1 MSGGLR
7 QRGVA
12 AVVFL
17 AIFVIILIG
26 VLTTAFGGRSVQNEF
41 DAKTLPVLAAAKE
54 ALIAY
59 AASHPTAPGR
69 LPCPN
74 TLNDVLNEGLEQCT
88 GIAGDQLGRLPWK
101 TLSIPIPRDGSGEC
115 LWYAVSGNF
124 VETPVTPGINSDANG
139 TIKVVDDAS
148 PPNVLAGATVKSLA
162 VAVIFAPGPP
172 LGSNLRT
179 PPPPPAPKCG
189 GNINALNYLDTAGGV
204 SNALIAVPAQ
214 YVAGTPGP
222 TFNDRL
228 VYITPADLF
237 PSVERRVAGEIK
249 KRLQTYFA
257 SNGYYPY
264 PSTILDTTNFACTQ
278 YITRGRLPLTIHS
291 TCSDNLEW
299 PAGALPTWYHSDGWD
314 MLTFYS
320 IAPSYC
326 ASPASCLPV
335 GGLLTLQNGPVP
347 LNNKQALVIEAG
359 RALPTQDRSINT
371 IGNYL
376 DGPENTDNNDTYT
389 TLPRSPTF
397 NDVVVVVAP

>member
-1 MSGGLR
+1 MSGRLR

-17 AIFVIILIG
+17 AIFAIILIS

-69 LPCPN
+69 LPCPD
-74 TLNDVLNEGLEQCT
+74 TQNDGLEHCSF
-88 GIAGDQLGRLPWK
+88 GDQLGRLPWK
-101 TLSIPIPRDGSGEC
+101 TLGIPIPRDGSGEC

-124 VETPVTPGINSDANG
+124 VTTPLTSPINSDANG

-172 LGSNLRT
+172 FQTNDRT
-179 PPPPPAPKCG
+179 PSAPSQCG
-189 GNINALNYLDTAGGV
+189 GNNISSNYLDTAGGV
-204 SNALIAVPAQ
+204 NNANIALPAQ

-278 YITRGRLPLTIHS
+278 YITRGRLPETIHS
-291 TCSDNLEW
+291 TCSDNLDW
-299 PAGALPTWYHSDGWD
+299 PAGALPTWYHNDGWD

-376 DGPENTDNNDTYT
+376 DGSENTDNNDTYIT
-389 TLPRSPTF
+389 VPRSPTF

>member
-1 MSGGLR
+1 MSGRLR

-17 AIFVIILIG
+17 AIFAIILIS

-41 DAKTLPVLAAAKE
+41 DAKTLPVLAAAKQ

-69 LPCPN
+69 LPCPD
-74 TLNDVLNEGLEQCT
+74 TQNDGLEHCLV
-88 GIAGDQLGRLPWK
+88 GDQLGRLPWK
-101 TLSIPIPRDGSGEC
+101 TLGIPIPRDGSGEC

-124 VETPVTPGINSDANG
+124 VATPLTQPINSDANG

-172 LGSNLRT
+172 FQGNDRT
-179 PPPPPAPKCG
+179 PSGPSQCG
-189 GNINALNYLDTAGGV
+189 GNTVATNYLDIAVGV
-204 SNALIAVPAQ
+204 NNALIAVPAQ

-237 PSVERRVAGEIK
+237 PSVERRVAGEIRQ
-249 KRLQTYFA
+249 RLQTYFA
-257 SNGYYPY
+257 SNHYYPFA
-264 PSTILDTTNFACTQ
+264 SAISDLSFACTPS
-278 YITRGRLPLTIHS
+278 ITRGRLPVTIAAS
-291 TCSDNLEW
+291 CSGLADW
-299 PAGALPTWYHSDGWD
+299 PTALPAWYQNDHWD

-320 IAPSYC
+320 VAPSC
-326 ASPASCLPV
+326 AFPNISCLPV
-335 GGLLTLQNGPVP
+335 GGQLTLQNGLLPS
-347 LNNKQALVIEAG
+347 NNKQALVIEAG

-376 DGPENTDNNDTYT
+376 DGSENTNDDDIYT

>member
-1 MSGGLR
+1 MSGRLR

-17 AIFVIILIG
+17 AIFAVILIG

-69 LPCPN
+69 LPCPD
-74 TLNDVLNEGLEQCT
+74 TLNDGLEHCI
-88 GIAGDQLGRLPWK
+88 GVAGDQLGRLPWK
-101 TLSIPIPRDGSGEC
+101 TLGIPIPRDGSGEC

-124 VETPVTPGINSDANG
+124 VETPLTPGINSDANG
-139 TIKVVDDAS
+139 TIKVVDDAT
-148 PPNVLAGATVKSLA
+148 PPNVLAGATIKSLA

-172 LGSNLRT
+172 FQSNDRT
-179 PPPPPAPKCG
+179 PSAPSQCG
-189 GNINALNYLDTAGGV
+189 GNTISSNYLDIAGGV
-204 SNALIAVPAQ
+204 NNANIALPAQ

-257 SNGYYPY
+257 TYHYYPFA
-264 PSTILDTTNFACTQ
+264 SAISDLSFACTPS
-278 YITRGRLPLTIHS
+278 ITRGRLPVTIAAS
-291 TCSDNLEW
+291 CSGLADW
-299 PAGALPTWYHSDGWD
+299 PTALPSWYQSDHWD

-320 IAPSYC
+320 TALSC
-326 ASPASCLPV
+326 AFPNISCLPV
-335 GGLLTLQNGPVP
+335 GSLLTLQNGPVP

-359 RALPTQDRSINT
+359 RALPTQDRSINA
-371 IGNYL
+371 IDRYL
-376 DGPENTDNNDTYT
+376 DGSENTNDDDIYT